1 MTMRTLQLCFLVFA
15 IVFTGTAKA
24 DNDDA
29 KKKKSGN
36 KKAQQAEAIFDKI
49 KSLAGDWVATKG
61 EHKGQVALNVRV
73 IAGGSAVVETE
84 FPGSPQEMITVYHLN
99 GNNVMLNHYC
109 MLGNQPRMKVKQ
121 GDTDDTLVFEFAS
134 ATNLASKDDA
144 HMHEGKMKFVDQ
156 DTIHSSWV
164 MFKDNKAQEEHTFEM
179 ARKK

>member
-1 MTMRTLQLCFLVFA
+1 MSTRKLTITCVMLMTVLVGLA
-15 IVFTGTAKA
+15 GA
-24 DNDDA
+24 DDDNA
-29 KKKKSGN
+29 KKKKAG
-36 KKAQQAEAIFDKI
+36 KKRAQQAEAVFDKI

-121 GDTDDTLVFEFAS
+121 GDTEDTLVFEFAG
-134 ATNLASKDDA
+134 ATNLSSENDA
-144 HMHEGKMKFVDQ
+144 HIHEGKMKFVDQ
-156 DTIHSSWV
+156 DTIHSTWV